1 MGKGAFYLTWGGGCR
16 LGLCI
21 VSIAITIHLGYGQY
35 IKESIGP
42 LALAPPVDGEPDRG
56 KLDEEYRNKKCSL
69 CNRHLVLSGEQW
81 KPFMDFD
88 DKSVLMPG
96 SLMLN
101 VIEYLQKSLN
111 FTWELRRPPDQGWGH
126 RYENGSWSGMI
137 GMLLANEID
146 IAIGKLIHA
155 NVMFTFKILV

>member
-1 MGKGAFYLTWGGGCR
+1 MGGMKYISSSWGCKISFCLT
-16 LGLCI
+16 LL
-21 VSIAITIHLGYGQY
+21 AITWHHGQGQY
-35 IKESIGP
+35 IKSSVGP
-42 LALAPPVDGEPDRG
+42 LSSRAPADGKRDRG
-56 KLDEEYRNKKCSL
+56 KLEAEYRYEDCSL

-88 DKSVLMPG
+88 KDSVLLPG

-126 RYENGSWSGMI
+126 QYENGSWSGMI
-137 GMLLANEID
+137 GMLLAKEID
-146 IAIGKLIHA
+146 FAVGKTTHG
-155 NVMFTFKILV
+155 NVVTL